1 MKLMGMTVVQW
12 LICGIACIGF
22 LFDTFVL
29 LVLTLIVQPALT
41 ELLGAKPGSP
51 IFNHWIGM
59 LFYIPA
65 VAGGVFGLLGGYFI
79 ALLGRRRVLLWSIL
93 LPAFATFAT
102 AYVTS
107 PMQLLVLRSL

>member
-41 ELLGAKPGSP
+41 ELLGAKPGSAV
-51 IFNHWIGM
+51 FNHWIGM
-59 LFYIPA
+59 LFYVPA
-65 VAGGVFGLLGGYFI
+65 VAGGVFGLLGGSDEVPFLEKKSKRI
-79 ALLGRRRVLLWSIL
+79 FRCSRRVFLCNRAQRIFSRLFRRL
-93 LPAFATFAT
+93 
-102 AYVTS
+102 
-107 PMQLLVLRSL
+107 